1 MFSKLPTVLLYSSIP
16 FIFCPS
22 NLSTLGISG
31 YSFSNFHN
39 YALTYTHPKGLGL
52 SFNQSLFDTYSAH
65 EGGINST
72 ISLNPNLTIAP
83 GLTLANHRHQALS
96 RSTIDLNLATTFTQ
110 PKTQSLLYLDYDLH
124 IPSYN
129 SPPSTFIGSTLFSLE
144 PRYFTKHP
152 RSSRSLSLPKQLVF
166 PAAESALPS
175 LILRH
180 TKEEFLAPDYPKY
193 RQSHRTTTIS
203 CPMVR
208 LLLFFILPL
217 SSWAQVPQEELT
229 LEAQELLD
237 TSTINTISAHHLWQV
252 LGLPKDLIYSFSEY
266 RNAFGHLDHPD
277 ELYYISGMDSST
289 AHYLLDLLPIKR
301 STIKTS
307 NQIISKARLSAAGP
321 KSNHSLIHRSGGQS
335 AALHITHESGSLD
348 GSGFLAAQ
356 RNNTTL
362 LLGQYSLHFGQGLLF
377 GRDGFNSLT
386 TSEYFRSGIKGQTGA
401 SSSGLLK
408 GFAVQHILGKHTLT
422 LAHDAT
428 FPLYAWTTTSSQI
441 AYGIAGRGPTLS
453 TFAKYSHGPLRLFG
467 EANEQAQKIGAMCSS
482 GTFFMNWL
490 RT

>member
-1 MFSKLPTVLLYSSIP
+1 
-16 FIFCPS
+16 
-22 NLSTLGISG
+22 
-31 YSFSNFHN
+31 
-39 YALTYTHPKGLGL
+39 
-52 SFNQSLFDTYSAH
+52 
-65 EGGINST
+65 
-72 ISLNPNLTIAP
+72 
-83 GLTLANHRHQALS
+83 
-96 RSTIDLNLATTFTQ
+96 
-110 PKTQSLLYLDYDLH
+110 
-124 IPSYN
+124 
-129 SPPSTFIGSTLFSLE
+129 
-144 PRYFTKHP
+144 
-152 RSSRSLSLPKQLVF
+152 
-166 PAAESALPS
+166 
-175 LILRH
+175 
-180 TKEEFLAPDYPKY
+180 
-193 RQSHRTTTIS
+193 
-203 CPMVR
+203 MVR

-467 EANEQAQKIGAMCSS
+467 EANEQAQKIGGNVFFRDVLYELALEHKEQLIMKHYLSWRDRYGSWNVLVNDGKLRLGIQHKKYGLIIAQHESAEGQNSFRVRYRQPVNAMIYDFHWHS
-482 GTFFMNWL
+482 GTYGWSVRRNWKIGAFELQFMAAMISSNGQPIWL
-490 RT
+490 SSPSVRGYIGAIAVYDDFIGIAGKTTWGPVSMSMNFNAAHPEKSQLQMSYFRNL